1 MRFQG
6 SSPIS
11 TLATGISFEVSHP
24 SPSLWANPHCA
35 PSDENDANVLEN
47 VTKDEVLSL
56 FLSKVHQSS
65 SSRGKLSV
73 HMISQKAHS
82 KHVSAKA
89 AEVFISEVATRIPGV
104 DAQAWRA
111 ELDEKPLLQ
120 DFATYWSGKIGDSD
134 AGKTVLERLP
144 EIVKDH
150 PAEGESQ
157 HYSKP
162 SAKYIEDLA
171 QFKGTLQPSVDPGPM
186 VDWNDLPISRF

>member
-1 MRFQG
+1 
-6 SSPIS
+6 
-11 TLATGISFEVSHP
+11 
-24 SPSLWANPHCA
+24 
-35 PSDENDANVLEN
+35 
-47 VTKDEVLSL
+47 
-56 FLSKVHQSS
+56 
-65 SSRGKLSV
+65 
-73 HMISQKAHS
+73 MISQKAHP

-89 AEVFISEVATRIPGV
+89 AEVFVSEVATRIPGV
-104 DAQAWRA
+104 DTQAWRE

-120 DFATYWSGKIGDSD
+120 DFTEYWNGKISDSD
-134 AGKTVLERLP
+134 IGKTVLELLP
-144 EIVKDH
+144 GIAKDH